1 LFSLDSCFLALDP
14 ALLAAS
20 SSRTV
25 ASISDMMEEDE
36 LEVLVLVLMA
46 ASDSGDDVCH
56 HGSVSVCCGFHQN
69 F

>member
-1 LFSLDSCFLALDP
+1 
-14 ALLAAS
+14 
-20 SSRTV
+20 
-25 ASISDMMEEDE
+25 MMEEDE

-56 HGSVSVCCGFHQN
+56 YGSVSVCCGFHQN